1 MQGNK
6 FSEELQELAWLLG
19 DAERG
24 RTTLT
29 PDDMHDIRDALQ
41 RASRI
46 ISVLEIRSRSLN
58 NLRDEVNRYMDE
70 FNDMID

>member
-1 MQGNK
+1 MQTGK
-6 FSEELQELAWLLG
+6 FSEELQELTWLLG

-24 RTTLT
+24 RADLT
-29 PDDMHDIRDALQ
+29 PEDMHDIRDALQ

>member
-1 MQGNK
+1 MQTGK

-19 DAERG
+19 ETERG

-29 PDDMHDIRDALQ
+29 PDDMHDISNALQ
-41 RASRI
+41 RAARI

-58 NLRDEVNRYMDE
+58 NLRDEVNR
-70 FNDMID
+70 